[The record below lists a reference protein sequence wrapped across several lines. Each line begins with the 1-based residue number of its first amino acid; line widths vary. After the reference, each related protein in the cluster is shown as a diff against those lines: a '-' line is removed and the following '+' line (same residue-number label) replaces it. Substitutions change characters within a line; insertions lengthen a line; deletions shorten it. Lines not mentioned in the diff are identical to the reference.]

1 MLIREHHS
9 RIDLQPISDEGEHR
23 VPENV
28 LQCLKQN
35 EKRPDDIRL
44 FFVKGQS
51 ESVIKMFSIQLT
63 ER

>member
-1 MLIREHHS
+1 M
-9 RIDLQPISDEGEHR
+9 
-23 VPENV
+23 PESG
-28 LQCLKQN
+28 LKQN